1 MAALPS
7 TTVARSHEWRPAL
20 SWADGREGR
29 CTSVG
34 RDGWIRVPVGDD
46 AARWATRG
54 HGHRVL
60 LLVHNVTS
68 ATRLLD
74 VLPLFHD
81 DFRVQLLATCTG
93 SSAFRSGVAE
103 LLADTAVPVLPWE
116 QAVETPVSLV
126 ISASFGGQLQAF
138 SGKLTVLSHGVG
150 YTKRLAIPDT
160 GYRIPDTGRQ
170 EPSPLPVF
178 GMSREW
184 LLGEDGEPIADA
196 LVLSHPEQ
204 YERLRVACPEAAPTA
219 VLAGDPCFD
228 RMLAARPYR
237 ERFRRALGVRSG
249 QRLVLLN
256 STWNPESLFG
266 DGGGDDVLPSLLPR
280 LTSELPADEYRL
292 AAVLH
297 PNIWHGHGPGQIRAW
312 LDRARRAGL
321 ALVDPLEGWRQA
333 LLAADA
339 VIGDHGSVTYYAA
352 ALGTPVLLGAAPLDG
367 LDPDA
372 PVYDFVREAPRL
384 DARATLRPQVESLLA
399 AHRAL
404 PDPAGFASS
413 VPGESAARLRRLF
426 YEIIGIPE
434 PDRPALLEPLPLP
447 PYEPPSHT
455 APLRVLTRLLGSG
468 EVSVVRHAD
477 PRTEPEGVGEAHT
490 AVHEDTRDPSQL
502 ALADVVFRHG
512 SATDPRFGSPA
523 EWTREVLVRLPDCAL
538 AAYVT
543 GPGDCTVRTRAGDL
557 LRLTGEPS
565 AADADPAAYASAL
578 HAWLAAGKSLDE
590 LAAPGL
596 TVRTGPAVH
605 RVRII
610 PEDRQR

>member
-1 MAALPS
+1 M
-7 TTVARSHEWRPAL
+7 
-20 SWADGREGR
+20 GG
-29 CTSVG
+29 
-34 RDGWIRVPVGDD
+34 DGWIRVPVGDD

-54 HGHRVL
+54 NSHRVL
-60 LLVHNVTS
+60 FVVHNVTS

-81 DFRVQLLATCTG
+81 DFRVQLLVTCTE

-103 LLADTAVPVLPWE
+103 LLADIAVPVLPWE

-126 ISASFGGQLQAF
+126 ISASFGGQLSLF
-138 SGKLTVLSHGVG
+138 SGKLTILSHGVG
-150 YTKRLAIPDT
+150 YTKRLAIPGT
-160 GYRIPDTGRQ
+160 GQQ
-170 EPSPLPVF
+170 ERLPAPVF

-184 LLGEDGEPIADA
+184 LLDEDGAPIADA

-204 YERLRVACPEAAPTA
+204 YERLRVVCPEAAATA

-237 ERFRRALGVRSG
+237 DRYRRALGVRTG
-249 QRLVLLN
+249 QRLILLN

-280 LTSELPADEYRL
+280 LTAEFPADEYRL

-321 ALVDPLEGWRQA
+321 TLVDPLEGWRQA

-372 PVYDFVREAPRL
+372 PVYEFVRDAPRL
-384 DARATLRPQVESLLA
+384 DARAALRPQVESLLA
-399 AHRAL
+399 AQCPL
-404 PDPAGFASS
+404 PRPAEFVSS

-426 YEIIGIPE
+426 YEFIGIPE
-434 PDRPALLEPLPLP
+434 PEEPALLERLPLL
-447 PYEPPSHT
+447 PYEPPSRT
-455 APLRVLTRLLGSG
+455 APLRVLTRLLGSA

-477 PRTEPEGVGEAHT
+477 PSYEPEDTGEEHT
-490 AVHEDTRDPSQL
+490 AVHEDTRDPGQL
-502 ALADVVFRHG
+502 ALADLVFRYG
-512 SATDPRFGSPA
+512 EAADPRFGSPA
-523 EWTREVLVRLPDCAL
+523 RWTGEVLVRHPDCAL
-538 AAYVT
+538 AAFVT

-578 HAWLAAGKSLDE
+578 HAWLAAGKSLSE
-590 LAAPGL
+590 LVTQGL
-596 TVRTGPAVH
+596 TVRTGSAVH
-605 RVRII
+605 RVRIT
-610 PEDRQR
+610 PESRRH